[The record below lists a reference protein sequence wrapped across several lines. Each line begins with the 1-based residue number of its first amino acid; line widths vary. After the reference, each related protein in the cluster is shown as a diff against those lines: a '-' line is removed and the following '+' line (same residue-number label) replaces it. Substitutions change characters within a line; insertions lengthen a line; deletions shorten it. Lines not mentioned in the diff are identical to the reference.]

1 MEKSWK
7 QWKVFFSRK
16 LLQKAEATHSS
27 SEDKSLSSDDSS
39 ALSGK
44 LQPVRNTENLSASA
58 LSRGTS
64 TGSNLFS
71 GGLFVLV
78 RKTSE

>member
-7 QWKVFFSRK
+7 QWKVFFSRE

-39 ALSGK
+39 ASSGK
-44 LQPVRNTENLSASA
+44 LQPVRRESIRVCPF
-58 LSRGTS
+58 SRDVD
-64 TGSNLFS
+64 
-71 GGLFVLV
+71 GL
-78 RKTSE
+78 